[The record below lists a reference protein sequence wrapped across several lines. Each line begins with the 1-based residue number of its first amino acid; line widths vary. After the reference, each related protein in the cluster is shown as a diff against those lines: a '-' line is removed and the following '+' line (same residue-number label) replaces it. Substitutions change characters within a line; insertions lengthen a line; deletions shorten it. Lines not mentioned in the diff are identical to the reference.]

1 MYVTTF
7 LMLQYACMVVVE
19 YVCNDGHRIKDHT
32 ETIDYTELEHECPN
46 GAIYQITTQGA

>member
-19 YVCNDGHRIKDHT
+19 YVCADGHRIKHRYEEVRYDDPRM
-32 ETIDYTELEHECPN
+32 IWC
-46 GAIYQITTQGA
+46 